1 VSAPCVYERM
11 PKMNNSPKNASILFG
26 TYSTGFRHFIT
37 KICIL
42 LFVQNLASKSVQL
55 LISNYSLETNRIQR
69 EFLFNNG
76 IPSQEFLSASKP
88 PRQKTNF
95 FKQSLAVKSPLSIV
109 SLRTLWGGGGG
120 GDCAAD
126 LSPLLCF
133 SAAMLLSF
141 AFS

>member
-1 VSAPCVYERM
+1 M

-88 PRQKTNF
+88 PRQKTNL
-95 FKQSLAVKSPLSIV
+95 FKQRRAVTSRRRKPFPQPQNCHAKKQTFSN
-109 SLRTLWGGGGG
+109 R
-120 GDCAAD
+120 A
-126 LSPLLCF
+126 LL
-133 SAAMLLSF
+133 
-141 AFS
+141 